1 MSAFT
6 RIPLVDEGEINRI
19 RALFEKH
26 VDASALQ
33 EYRLPQVDTSTRVIV
48 GLSGGADSSVLAMF
62 AAIYLAPHY
71 RKISYIFTDTK
82 AEPES
87 AYDTLERLEVLLGIE
102 IQRLTPEKGLFELI
116 DQFNGYLPSG
126 QARWCTRE
134 LKVEPLLSLLKGIG
148 EGAYVSLAGIRY
160 DESDRDGISFQYSM
174 EHAHSAFPF
183 VDLKLTKTA
192 VFDILQGSIGI
203 PETYAYRSRSGCYSC
218 FFQRN
223 TEIIGMMLNA
233 PSDYALTEAR
243 EKLSAEDDARW
254 RDVPVALSDLGINAY
269 YPVPAFVDIRSPVQH
284 PTKQPPK
291 CKAASQLPIED
302 MFGGHGDETIDLFA
316 AFALYVEPM
325 LGLFGGRDFT
335 PGVYHQQFITLSTSI
350 EGLRS
355 ALGTYYSFRKTTP
368 MPQYDV
374 DDLKIVIAQ
383 VRFPAGAIDTKPP
396 GAGSFTWKSSFAY
409 KQLRHLVKHCQLTL
423 ERADLL
429 RRYRQAASIANGA
442 PNDDVCLDAV
452 EEFETLEELLRGAP
466 QAPGRLIWEG
476 LYTPTRAVTKSVQL
490 QLDGISQDSDIRPA
504 RQTLEFDEVPR
515 ACLACSI

>member
-6 RIPLVDEGEINRI
+6 KIPLVDEGDINRI
-19 RALFEKH
+19 RSLFEKY
-26 VDASALQ
+26 VDSSDLAA
-33 EYRLPQVDTSTRVIV
+33 YRLPKVDPSTHVIV

-62 AAIYLAPHY
+62 AAIYLTPHY
-71 RKISYIFTDTK
+71 RKISYVFTDTK
-82 AEPES
+82 AEPGS
-87 AYDTLERLEVLLGIE
+87 AYRTLDRLESLLGIQ
-102 IQRLTPEKGLFELI
+102 IQRLTPDKGLFELI

-126 QARWCTRE
+126 QARWCTGK
-134 LKVEPLLSLLKGIG
+134 LKVEPLLSLMKGIG

-174 EHAHSAFPF
+174 EHAHAAFPF
-183 VDLKLTKTA
+183 IDLKLIKTA
-192 VFDILQGSIGI
+192 IFDILQGSIGI

-223 TEIIGMMLNA
+223 SEIIGMMLNA

-243 EKLSAEDDARW
+243 EKLSADDEDRW
-254 RDVPVALSDLGINAY
+254 RNVPVALSDLGLNAH

-284 PTKQPPK
+284 PAKQPPRL
-291 CKAASQLPIED
+291 KAGNQLPIED
-302 MFGGHGDETIDLFA
+302 MFGDQSEESTDLFV
-316 AFALYVEPM
+316 AFALFVEPM

-335 PGVYHQQFITLSTSI
+335 PGVYHQQFITFSTSMQ
-350 EGLRS
+350 GLRS

-383 VRFPAGAIDTKPP
+383 LRFPAGAVDTKPP
-396 GAGSFTWKSSFAY
+396 GSGSFTWKSSIAY

-423 ERADLL
+423 ERADLV
-429 RRYRQAASIANGA
+429 RRYRQAAGIANRA
-442 PNDDVCLDAV
+442 QNDDVYLDAL
-452 EEFETLEELLRGAP
+452 EEFEALEALLKRAP

-476 LYTPTRAVTKSVQL
+476 LYTPSRSVTKTVQL
-490 QLDGISQDSDIRPA
+490 QLDGISQDSEIRPA
-504 RQTLEFDEVPR
+504 RESLEFDEVPR